1 VKLIVQPDA
10 HDVVGEMGLKSHV
23 LVGVL
28 GPIGV
33 VFSLLVGIT
42 LMTLLFYSSRHGYDE
57 FDRPPYCG
65 AQFPPCSD

>member
-1 VKLIVQPDA
+1 VPSA
-10 HDVVGEMGLKSHV
+10 NANLKSHV

-57 FDRPPYCG
+57 QVSEIFDRDDDS
-65 AQFPPCSD
+65 ATK